1 MLAPSPTKLYPN
13 PQTLEPN
20 WLADSH
26 PSPSNPTSHYIVSFK
41 GHVNIGLDF
50 NPAFEVPGCL
60 INPNC
65 DRRVFGFSH
74 YYQKTTRRTQGSIF
88 LKIAQLRF

>member
-1 MLAPSPTKLYPN
+1 MQATSPTKLYPN

-20 WLADSH
+20 WPADRH
-26 PSPSNPTSHYIVSFK
+26 PSPSDPTFHYIVSFQ
-41 GHVNIGLDF
+41 GHVNKGLDF
-50 NPAFEVPGCL
+50 NPAFEVPGCP

-74 YYQKTTRRTQGSIF
+74 YYKEQPDEPKAVYF
-88 LKIAQLRF
+88 EK